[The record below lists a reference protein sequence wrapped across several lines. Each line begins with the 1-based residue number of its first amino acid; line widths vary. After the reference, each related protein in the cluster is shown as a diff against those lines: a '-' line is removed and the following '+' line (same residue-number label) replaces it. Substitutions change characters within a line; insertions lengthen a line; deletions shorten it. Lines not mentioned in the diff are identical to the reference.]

1 MLQVIVLYL
10 GSYEGIDTVNME
22 KQVSQTSAYHSVDMI
37 DPALRGD
44 NKGWLPDI
52 PSSQLIL
59 SSLL

>member
-1 MLQVIVLYL
+1 MPSDRSTVLQVTVLYL

-44 NKGWLPDI
+44 NKG
-52 PSSQLIL
+52 
-59 SSLL
+59 